1 MSGPLRLTELPVP
14 GRGEA
19 TEIAE
24 GVLWLRLPLP
34 MALDHVNIF
43 ALEDDDGWTIVDTG
57 LDTTLG
63 RELWGALLDGPLAG
77 KPVARVWLTHY
88 HPDHVG
94 LVGWFQAGGAALTTT
109 RTSWLTARM
118 LTLDEQAVPL
128 PETLAFWRS
137 AGMPGEMLA
146 ERAAERPFNFADCV
160 HPLPLGYSRVV
171 DGDVVEAGGRRW
183 RVRTGGGHAAEHAT
197 FWEEGGPLV
206 LGGDQLLPSISP
218 NLGVYATEPEA
229 DPVAEWLDA
238 CARFRSIATE
248 DHFVLPG
255 HGLPYHGLPK
265 RLDQLID
272 NHHGALDR
280 LRAFLSAPRTA
291 VDCFEVLFGRRIRS
305 AEYGLAL
312 VEAMAHCLHLWHL
325 GEVTREKDEHGA
337 WLWRRTG
344 AHG

>member
-1 MSGPLRLTELPVP
+1 M
-14 GRGEA
+14 
-19 TEIAE
+19 
-24 GVLWLRLPLP
+24 
-34 MALDHVNIF
+34 
-43 ALEDDDGWTIVDTG
+43 
-57 LDTTLG
+57 
-63 RELWGALLDGPLAG
+63 
-77 KPVARVWLTHY
+77 
-88 HPDHVG
+88 
-94 LVGWFQAGGAALTTT
+94 
-109 RTSWLTARM
+109 
-118 LTLDEQAVPL
+118 
-128 PETLAFWRS
+128 
-137 AGMPGEMLA
+137 
-146 ERAAERPFNFADCV
+146 
-160 HPLPLGYSRVV
+160 
-171 DGDVVEAGGRRW
+171 
-183 RVRTGGGHAAEHAT
+183 
-197 FWEEGGPLV
+197 
-206 LGGDQLLPSISP
+206 
-218 NLGVYATEPEA
+218 
-229 DPVAEWLDA
+229 AEWLDA

-280 LRAFLSAPRTA
+280 LRAFLSVPRTA